1 MAREKQNPNNSSI
14 LQALLDLEKVLKSS
28 SSPNSPVALQAL
40 NDLKKN
46 VNKNDLKQ
54 ADEIFVGRNYPSDSI
69 DFVKFWN
76 ESDIWEHLSNAASR
90 ILLRMARKARLS
102 GVYIVNQTLLCQ
114 ILHMNRGTVSKA
126 VQELEDMGCITKICT
141 LKSRG
146 NGPSGTAYMIY
157 GEIASSGKFK
167 NSHLYEQIV
176 SEDTLDVFESNNMS
190 IYETI
195 VVKLDY
201 DGHILNCVYEDIV
214 EDET

>member
-14 LQALLDLEKVLKSS
+14 FQGLLDLEKVLKSS
-28 SSPNSPVALQAL
+28 SSPDSSDALQAL
-40 NDLKKN
+40 NTLKKK
-46 VNKNDLKQ
+46 VSKNDLKQ
-54 ADEIFVGRNYPSDSI
+54 ADEIFQNRNYSSDSI

-76 ESDIWEHLSNAASR
+76 ESDIWEHLSNSASR

-102 GVYIVNQTLLCQ
+102 GVYIVNQVRLSE
-114 ILHMNRGTVSKA
+114 ILHMKRNTVSKA
-126 VQELEDMGCITKICT
+126 VQELEDMGCITKMCT

-167 NSHLYEQIV
+167 NSSLYEQIV

-201 DGHILNCVYEDIV
+201 NGHILNCVYEDII